1 MRPTGTHIDWPWPF
15 RLISRRLTS
24 FDGPPPIKLA
34 GNADLRAVTYKGELC
49 FYAKPIPDRGQ
60 WWFGWPFYFALQ
72 TKGGWYFRIGARWDD
87 VDQYYAVPSFTIK
100 RYK

>member
-34 GNADLRAVTYKGELC
+34 GNADLRAVTYKGEL
-49 FYAKPIPDRGQ
+49 
-60 WWFGWPFYFALQ
+60 
-72 TKGGWYFRIGARWDD
+72 
-87 VDQYYAVPSFTIK
+87 
-100 RYK
+100 